1 MAETTG
7 ASEIIPVIL
16 CGGTGTRLW
25 PVSRERFPKQF
36 VNMFDGLSLFQKTA
50 KRLSAPGFS
59 HPLILASDPFR
70 FVVTEQLA
78 EIGIAPKSV
87 LIEPVARNT
96 APAILAAAL
105 WLARETPEA
114 IMLVAPADHLI
125 PDHQAF
131 ARTIQGA
138 VPAAQ
143 KGRIVTFGI
152 TPRHPDTGYGYLEI
166 DRNDCASDEAVC
178 PLRRFVEKP
187 EFEQALR
194 MVESGNFLWNAGIFM
209 MTAQTAI
216 EAFKTHAPDILDTV
230 EPSVSQSTTDL
241 GFLRLEPEAFS
252 AAKSIS
258 VDFAI
263 MEKAG
268 NLVAAPC
275 DFQWNDLGSWDAVH
289 DESEKDSAGN
299 ALSATAVALDC
310 RDSLLRSDKLHLV
323 GIGLENMIVVAMDD
337 AVLVAPRERAQSVK
351 QAVDILKDRGA
362 TVATEF
368 NRDQRPWGW
377 FESLAKGDRFQVKRI
392 VVKPGA
398 SLSLQSHHHRAEHWV
413 VVEGTARVTIGEE
426 ISLVSENQSVYVPL
440 GETHR
445 LENPGCVPV
454 VLIEIQTG
462 TYLGEDDIIRYEDKY
477 QRT

>member
-1 MAETTG
+1 M
-7 ASEIIPVIL
+7 IVPVIL

-25 PVSRERFPKQF
+25 PLSRERFPKQF
-36 VNMFDGLSLFQKTA
+36 ANMFDGLSLFQKTA
-50 KRLSAPGFS
+50 ERLSTPGFDQ
-59 HPLILASDPFR
+59 PLILASDHFR
-70 FVVTEQLA
+70 FIVTEQLA
-78 EIGIAPKSV
+78 DIGIAPKGV

-105 WLARETPEA
+105 WLARETPDA

-131 ARTIQGA
+131 ARTMKDATQ
-138 VPAAQ
+138 AAQ
-143 KGRIVTFGI
+143 DGRIVTFGI

-166 DRNDCASDEAVC
+166 DRNACASTDPVC
-178 PLRRFVEKP
+178 PLLRFVEKP
-187 EFEQALR
+187 SLEQARQML
-194 MVESGNFLWNAGIFM
+194 ESGNFLWNAGIFM
-209 MTAQTAI
+209 MTARTAI
-216 EAFKTHAPDILDTV
+216 EAFRTHAPDILDAVTQAV
-230 EPSVSQSTTDL
+230 DRSRTDL
-241 GFLRLEPEAFS
+241 DFHRLETDAFS
-252 AAKSIS
+252 AARNISI
-258 VDFAI
+258 DFAI
-263 MEKAG
+263 MEKAD

-275 DFQWNDLGSWDAVH
+275 DFEWNDLGSWDAVH
-289 DESEKDSAGN
+289 DESVRDSEGN
-299 ALSATAVALDC
+299 ALSDTAMAIDC
-310 RDSLLRSDKLHLV
+310 KDSLLRSEKLHLV

-351 QAVDILKDRGA
+351 QAVDALKEAGA
-362 TVATEF
+362 SVATEF
-368 NRDQRPWGW
+368 KRDQRPWGW
-377 FESLAKGDRFQVKRI
+377 FESLAKGERFQVKRI

-413 VVEGTARVTIGEE
+413 VVEGTARVTIGNE

-440 GETHR
+440 GATHR
-445 LENPGCVPV
+445 LENPGRVPV